1 MFGKVD
7 GNHGGDSEAASKAAG
22 AVSAVS
28 GEQILSAIVKAAAA
42 AAGAAAGEQEGKKPG
57 DAKNPIAAAIGDKDG
72 DAEFGKDEMKKDD
85 QIAAAIAL
93 RGMAKDGKFAVKS
106 NDEKGKAEG
115 AIKGAAESVDKLVT
129 AVKTAEGASS
139 GTDAI
144 GEVVADNKDAKAA
157 DKASVTGIAKGIKEI
172 VEAAGGSEKLKVAAA
187 TTGENN
193 KKAGKLFGKVDAN
206 AHGDSEAASKAAG
219 AVSAVSGEQILSAIV
234 TAAGEA
240 EQEGEKPGDATN
252 PIAAAIGK
260 GNEDGADFNQEGM
273 KKDDQIAAAIALR
286 GMAKDGKFA
295 VKNNN
300 EKGKAEGAIKEVSE
314 LLDKL
319 VTAVKT
325 AEGASSGTDAIGE
338 VVDKDDAAKAAD
350 KTSVTGIAKGIKE
363 IVEAAGGSEKLK
375 AAAAK
380 GENNEKAGKL
390 FGKAGAAGGD
400 SEAASKAAGAVSAV
414 SGEQILSAI
423 VTAAGAA
430 EQDGEKPGGGC

>member
-7 GNHGGDSEAASKAAG
+7 GDHGGDSEAASKAAG

-28 GEQILSAIVKAAAA
+28 GEQILSAIVKAAGA

-57 DAKNPIAAAIGDKDG
+57 DATNPIAAAIGDKDG
-72 DAEFGKDEMKKDD
+72 DAEFGKEEMKKDD

-106 NDEKGKAEG
+106 NGGEKGKAEG

-206 AHGDSEAASKAAG
+206 ANGDSEAASKAAG

-234 TAAGEA
+234 TAAGAA
-240 EQEGEKPGDATN
+240 EQEGEKPEDAKN

-295 VKNNN
+295 VKNN

-338 VVDKDDAAKAAD
+338 VEANAGAAKAAD

-375 AAAAK
+375 VAAAK
-380 GENNEKAGKL
+380 GGIMKRQGSCLGKL
-390 FGKAGAAGGD
+390 MVMLLGTVRLLARRLVLLVLLVG
-400 SEAASKAAGAVSAV
+400 SRY
-414 SGEQILSAI
+414 
-423 VTAAGAA
+423 
-430 EQDGEKPGGGC
+430 